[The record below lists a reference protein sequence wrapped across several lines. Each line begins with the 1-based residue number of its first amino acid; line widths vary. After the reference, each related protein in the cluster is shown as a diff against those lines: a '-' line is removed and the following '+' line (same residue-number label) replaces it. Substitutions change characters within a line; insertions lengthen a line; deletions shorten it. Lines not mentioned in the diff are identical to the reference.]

1 MAQDLQTEQQKKE
14 KQKEAIWQG
23 AKFTLFSISAGLIP
37 IASFELMYDIIG
49 WKSWWATY
57 LISLI
62 LSVIWN
68 STLNREF
75 TFKAANNIPIAMTLV
90 LVYYAAFTPASVFG
104 GNALEA
110 IGWNGTIV
118 TGLMMLINFITEF
131 LWDKFVVFR
140 GQENT
145 NKLAQRQAEK
155 KAQKAAENSE
165 QQ

>member
-23 AKFTLFSISAGLIP
+23 AKFTLFSISAGLIQ

-68 STLNREF
+68 FTLNREF